1 MRAFSCDN
9 CNQVLFFENSLC
21 LRCESPL
28 GFVPSTLQIHALIGD
43 RADLPKC
50 ANLSLAGC
58 NWIVE
63 DEGEELCRSC
73 RTTTVRPADD
83 DEAGLTEFVAAETAK
98 RRVLYQLLDLNLPV
112 DENTLSFELRS
123 SSSEPV
129 TTGHADGVIT
139 LDLAEADDPNREARR
154 QQLGEP
160 YRTML
165 GHFRH
170 ELGHYYQPILLTS
183 DEIWARS
190 REVFGDD
197 RESYQDAMDRH
208 YASGPPADWND
219 RFVSAYATMHP
230 WEDWAE
236 TFAHYLHI
244 RDTLQTAADY
254 GMTVSGPQVSSSGE
268 FEAAPEHTAG
278 EGGFDEI
285 VENWL
290 PLSYALNQVNRS
302 MGHGDLYPFALA
314 PAVVEKLAFMHD
326 RIHDIET
333 GVVQPAAPSDM
344 EG

>member
-1 MRAFSCDN
+1 MRAFSCDH
-9 CNQVLFFENSLC
+9 CSQVLFFENSRC
-21 LRCESPL
+21 LRCESEL
-28 GFVPSTLQIHALIGD
+28 GFVPSTLQIQALVGDHAGL
-43 RADLPKC
+43 RRC
-50 ANLSLAGC
+50 ANLDLAGC

-63 DEGEELCRSC
+63 DDGEVLCRSC
-73 RTTTVRPADD
+73 RTTAVRPADG
-83 DEAGLTEFVAAETAK
+83 DEAGLAEFVTAETAK
-98 RRVLYQLLDLNLPV
+98 RRVLYQLFDLGLPV
-112 DENTLSFELRS
+112 DENTLSFELKS
-123 SSSEPV
+123 SHSEPV
-129 TTGHADGVIT
+129 TTGHSDGVIT

-170 ELGHYYQPILLTS
+170 ELGHYYQPIVLPS
-183 DEIWARS
+183 EEIWAQS
-190 REVFGDD
+190 REIFGDD
-197 RESYQDAMDRH
+197 RGSYQEAMDRH

-219 RFVSAYATMHP
+219 RFVSGYATMHP

-254 GMTVSGPQVSSSGE
+254 GMSVSGPQVASDGD
-268 FEAAPEHTAG
+268 FEAAPAPQAG
-278 EGGFDEI
+278 ERGFDEI
-285 VENWL
+285 LESWL

-314 PAVVEKLAFMHD
+314 PEVVSKLSFMHD

-333 GVVQPAAPSDM
+333 GAVLPAPPTDM
-344 EG
+344 E